1 LVRNGHT
8 VRVIGRRADMD
19 IESAEYLQG
28 DVNDLQRLREVMDG
42 MEGVVHLAAIPH
54 PAKGTG
60 PEIFHVNCGGTYNVY
75 EAAAMHGIRRVVTA
89 SSINAFGYN
98 FGTVN
103 FDLLYFPIDEA
114 HPTFT
119 TDPYSFSKEVTEAI
133 ADYYWRRE
141 GISGVCL
148 RLPAVY
154 EVDESGETRFAAFRA
169 RVTQAVDDLLALSE
183 AERRKRVNDL
193 VARFE
198 ALRVARAWEQP
209 QEVTYYRDRDAALM
223 FGRSNFWTSIDAR
236 DSAQAIEKA
245 LLADYQGSHPLF
257 VNDSHNTN
265 GLDSELLLGL
275 FFPEVTRR
283 AKPLSG
289 SETLVSIDRA
299 RALLGFEP
307 EYSLVG

>member
-1 LVRNGHT
+1 MKAAKPALPR
-8 VRVIGRRADMD
+8 
-19 IESAEYLQG
+19 SA
-28 DVNDLQRLREVMDG
+28 
-42 MEGVVHLAAIPH
+42 
-54 PAKGTG
+54 
-60 PEIFHVNCGGTYNVY
+60 
-75 EAAAMHGIRRVVTA
+75 
-89 SSINAFGYN
+89 
-98 FGTVN
+98 
-103 FDLLYFPIDEA
+103 
-114 HPTFT
+114 
-119 TDPYSFSKEVTEAI
+119 
-133 ADYYWRRE
+133 
-141 GISGVCL
+141 
-148 RLPAVY
+148 
-154 EVDESGETRFAAFRA
+154 
-169 RVTQAVDDLLALSE
+169 LALSE